1 MVASEGLAQGMETV
15 AKNAKEIAQQD
26 GASNSESVHR
36 VTPPTR
42 GKDTGRNRPK
52 FTGIC
57 FCCGRVGHKR
67 ENCRLKEAICHG
79 CGRIGHIQRVCR
91 SKSATK
97 SKNKPVG
104 KRPVHHLE
112 ESPEESSDDSS
123 GDYDLYS
130 ITSSSKSY
138 RVNIAINDKSTKMET
153 DTAASLTIMSER
165 TLREQWPELT
175 VLPSRV
181 KLHSYSGEAIP
192 VLGTV
197 DVMVIRQP
205 HYPC

>member
-1 MVASEGLAQGMETV
+1 MLRDRLICGINNGKIQQKLLAEKKLTLTTAIEMAQGMETA

-26 GASNSESVHR
+26 SASNSESVHR
-36 VTPPTR
+36 VKPLTR

-67 ENCRLKEAICHG
+67 KNCRLKEAICHG
-79 CGRIGHIQRVCR
+79 CGRTGHIQRVCRSIDYIALSKSYIIYGR

-130 ITSSSKSY
+130 ITSSSKSKPY
-138 RVNIAINDKSTKMET
+138 RVDIAINDK
-153 DTAASLTIMSER
+153 
-165 TLREQWPELT
+165 
-175 VLPSRV
+175 
-181 KLHSYSGEAIP
+181 
-192 VLGTV
+192 
-197 DVMVIRQP
+197 
-205 HYPC
+205 